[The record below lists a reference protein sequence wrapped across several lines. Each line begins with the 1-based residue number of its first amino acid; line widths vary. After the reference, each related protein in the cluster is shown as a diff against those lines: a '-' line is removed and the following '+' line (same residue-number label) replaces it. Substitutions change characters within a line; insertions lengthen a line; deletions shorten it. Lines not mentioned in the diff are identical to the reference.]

1 MSTEQCIAVTFGVD
15 LGKTWFHVV
24 GLDATGSPVKR
35 AKLNRAGI
43 TRFFVNFPRSLIG
56 MEACPGSQWLARKLQ
71 ALGHQVRIV
80 PAQFVKPYVK
90 SNKNDTIDAAAIA
103 EAITRPTMRFVQIK
117 HCDQVD
123 LQALHRSRDLLVSTR
138 TRLINQMRA
147 FCLEYGV
154 AMRNGV
160 GAFKAAL
167 PIVLG
172 DEGNDLTPGMRELLV
187 DLSQELATL
196 EDRIAQFTRKIN
208 AQADTSDSARRLA
221 TIPGVGQLTATALI
235 AAVGDARQFKT
246 ARDLSAW
253 LGLTPAQYS
262 TGGKTHLTGISKRG
276 NSYVRKLLI
285 HGARACSMHLDR
297 TKDRLGM
304 WLEQMEGR
312 LHHNKMVV
320 ALANKL
326 ARIAW
331 VILTKPGALY
341 ERRAPELL
349 SWPIAPVADPFTE

>member
-1 MSTEQCIAVTFGVD
+1 MRTEQCPAVTYGVD

-24 GLDATGSPVKR
+24 GLDVQGSPVKR
-35 AKLNRAGI
+35 AKLNRSGI
-43 TRFFVNFPRSLIG
+43 TRFFVNIPRALIG
-56 MEACPGSQWLARKLQ
+56 MEACPGSQWLARKLL
-71 ALGHQVRIV
+71 ALGHDVRIV

-103 EAITRPTMRFVQIK
+103 EAITRPTMRFVQVK
-117 HCDQVD
+117 HCEQVD

-160 GAFKAAL
+160 GAFKASL
-167 PIVLG
+167 PTVLG
-172 DEGNDLTPGMRELLV
+172 DEGNDLTPAMRELLV
-187 DLSQELATL
+187 DLSQELTTL
-196 EDRIAQFTRKIN
+196 EERVTQLTRKIV
-208 AQADTSDSARRLA
+208 AQADACDGARRLT

-253 LGLTPAQYS
+253 LGLTPGQYS

-285 HGARACSMHLDR
+285 HGARSCSMHLDR
-297 TKDRLGM
+297 TKDRLGL
-304 WLEQMEGR
+304 WIEQIEGR

-341 ERRAPELL
+341 ERLAPQ
-349 SWPIAPVADPFTE
+349 SPS

>member
-1 MSTEQCIAVTFGVD
+1 MSTEQNSAVTYGID

-24 GLDATGSPVKR
+24 GLDAQGSPVKR
-35 AKLNRAGI
+35 AKLNRASI
-43 TRFFVNFPRSLIG
+43 TRFFVNIPRARIG

-71 ALGHQVRIV
+71 TLGHDVRIV

-117 HCDQVD
+117 HCEQVD

-167 PIVLG
+167 PSVLS
-172 DEGNDLTPGMRELLV
+172 DEGNDLTPAMRDLLVNLAELL
-187 DLSQELATL
+187 STL
-196 EDRIAQFTRKIN
+196 EDRITQFTRKIN
-208 AQADTSDSARRLA
+208 AQADECDSARRLA

-253 LGLTPAQYS
+253 LGLTPGQYS
-262 TGGKTHLTGISKRG
+262 TGGKTQLTGISKRG

-285 HGARACSMHLDR
+285 HGARSCSMHLDR
-297 TKDRLGM
+297 EKDRLGL
-304 WLEQMEGR
+304 WIGQIEGR
-312 LHHNKMVV
+312 LHRERP
-320 ALANKL
+320 AN
-326 ARIAW
+326 
-331 VILTKPGALY
+331 P
-341 ERRAPELL
+341 P
-349 SWPIAPVADPFTE
+349 

>member
-1 MSTEQCIAVTFGVD
+1 MSTDQSAAVTYGID

-24 GLDATGSPVKR
+24 GLDATGHPVKR
-35 AKLNRAGI
+35 AKLNRASI
-43 TRFFVNFPRSLIG
+43 SRFFVNLPRALVG

-71 ALGHQVRIV
+71 ALGHDVRIV

-90 SNKNDTIDAAAIA
+90 SNKNDIIDAAAIA
-103 EAITRPTMRFVQIK
+103 EAITRPTMRFVQVK
-117 HCDQVD
+117 HCEQVD
-123 LQALHRSRDLLVSTR
+123 LQALHRSRDLLVTTR

-160 GAFKAAL
+160 GAFKASLPTAL
-167 PIVLG
+167 S
-172 DEGNDLTPGMRELLV
+172 DEDNDLTPAMRELLV
-187 DLSQELATL
+187 DLTQELALL

-208 AQADTSDSARRLA
+208 ARADECDSARRLA
-221 TIPGVGQLTATALI
+221 TIPGVGQLTATALV
-235 AAVGDARQFKT
+235 AAVGDARQFRT

-262 TGGKTHLTGISKRG
+262 TGGKAHLTGISKRG
-276 NSYVRKLLI
+276 NSYVRRLLI
-285 HGARACSMHLDR
+285 HGARSCSMHLDR
-297 TKDRLGM
+297 TKDRLGV
-304 WLEQMEGR
+304 WIEQIAGR

-341 ERRAPELL
+341 ERRVPQM
-349 SWPIAPVADPFTE
+349 V

>member
-1 MSTEQCIAVTFGVD
+1 MSAEQSIAVTYGID

-24 GLDATGSPVKR
+24 GLDADGKPVKK
-35 AKLNRAGI
+35 AKLNRSSVI
-43 TRFFVNFPRSLIG
+43 RFFVNIPRALVG

-71 ALGHQVRIV
+71 ALGHNVRIA

-103 EAITRPTMRFVQIK
+103 EAITRPTMRFVQVK
-117 HCDQVD
+117 HCEQVD

-154 AMRNGV
+154 SMRNGV
-160 GAFKAAL
+160 GAFKASL
-167 PIVLG
+167 PGIVA
-172 DEGNDLTPGMRELLV
+172 DDSNDLTASMRQLLV
-187 DLSQELATL
+187 ELSQELAAL
-196 EDRIAQFTRKIN
+196 EDRIALLTRKIN
-208 AQADTSDSARRLA
+208 ALADESDGARRLA
-221 TIPGVGQLTATALI
+221 TIPCVGQLTATALL

-285 HGARACSMHLDR
+285 HGARSCCMHLDR
-297 TKDRLGM
+297 TKDRLGA
-304 WLEQMEGR
+304 WIDQIEGR
-312 LHHNKMVV
+312 LHHNKLVV

-331 VILTKPGALY
+331 VILTKAGALY
-341 ERRAPELL
+341 ERR
-349 SWPIAPVADPFTE
+349 DPQFAT